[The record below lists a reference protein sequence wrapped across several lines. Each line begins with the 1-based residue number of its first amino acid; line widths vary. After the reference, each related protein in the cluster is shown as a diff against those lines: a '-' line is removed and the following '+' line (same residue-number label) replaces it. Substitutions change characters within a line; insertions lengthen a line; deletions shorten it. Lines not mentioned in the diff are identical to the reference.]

1 MIFKEIFHNNLE
13 IIASEIFLAITI
25 LVLLLYGTFT
35 VKSLD
40 NEKNLNIKSVNNLT
54 LFFLFYAF
62 LLLLNTKINNSSIL
76 LLNGTFIFDE
86 FSQFVKLIIILSL
99 MAVLI
104 IQKEYI
110 NEFKLIRFEYT
121 VLYLTTLLGLML
133 LVSSYNFISFYLA
146 IELISLSSYI
156 LAASQ
161 KKSVF
166 STEAALKYFV
176 LGAIGSGFILFGSSL
191 IYLYTGSL
199 NFGTISLI
207 FSNISDLMKISGA
220 LYGFIFLLAGIL
232 FKIGAAPFHMW
243 LPDVYEGSPNN
254 ITALFSIVPKIAF
267 IGILIRL
274 FFDTFHHVSVYF
286 ENIIYIS
293 CISSLLIGS
302 IATLRQKKIK
312 RLMAYSSISHVGYIL
327 LAFVSNNLMNIQY
340 IIFYLIIYILM
351 TVNLWIVFISLRKNN
366 RPVKYITDL
375 TNLLENNKMLTMIL
389 VFTLFSMMGIPPFA
403 GFFSKFFIIYS
414 AVNGGY
420 FGLALFA
427 ILLSTIGAFYYLR
440 LIKIMCF
447 DKNDSFTITNTLS
460 TSSTIL
466 LSLNTVI
473 ISCFFLY
480 TEEILV
486 LIENKCTFLFI

>member
-1 MIFKEIFHNNLE
+1 
-13 IIASEIFLAITI
+13 
-25 LVLLLYGTFT
+25 
-35 VKSLD
+35 
-40 NEKNLNIKSVNNLT
+40 
-54 LFFLFYAF
+54 
-62 LLLLNTKINNSSIL
+62 
-76 LLNGTFIFDE
+76 
-86 FSQFVKLIIILSL
+86 

-327 LAFVSNNLMNIQY
+327 LVSD
-340 IIFYLIIYILM
+340 
-351 TVNLWIVFISLRKNN
+351 K
-366 RPVKYITDL
+366 
-375 TNLLENNKMLTMIL
+375 
-389 VFTLFSMMGIPPFA
+389 FTC
-403 GFFSKFFIIYS
+403 
-414 AVNGGY
+414 V
-420 FGLALFA
+420 
-427 ILLSTIGAFYYLR
+427 
-440 LIKIMCF
+440 
-447 DKNDSFTITNTLS
+447 
-460 TSSTIL
+460 
-466 LSLNTVI
+466 
-473 ISCFFLY
+473 
-480 TEEILV
+480 
-486 LIENKCTFLFI
+486 